1 MSGAR
6 CAAFIFRAASACAVD
21 RKPLWAGAVALSAAV
36 SFAAGVGYGPPLA
49 SIESHYDLDRM
60 TWALFREMRESGTY
74 LTHDNYMVLMSAN
87 RNDSTII
94 LFPNNRENGTTGGR
108 GWSLEGET
116 FTSNHPNGS
125 RFYRSMDPDGH
136 VLKEIALHDQRDKM
150 FMAVLTDHR
159 GRYLTDR
166 EREEIFTE
174 FFPDPGGR
182 ADPPAGIGRAG
193 DRAGSG
199 GGDPGPGEGR
209 PAVEGA
215 RDLYGAAAG
224 RGAGGES
231 AGLYPG
237 AYEVAALLAKRDD
250 LAGAGDRTP
259 QQERFYQWAFA
270 RYSVPNST
278 ESIDRRLADIAGGAG
293 RGLLERLAERVE
305 SGVDAGFVPED
316 LDAVDGEFWSWA
328 RLSAYCDA
336 DPGCDLDVGAMAD
349 SVAARE
355 AGQ

>member
-1 MSGAR
+1 M
-6 CAAFIFRAASACAVD
+6 D
-21 RKPLWAGAVALSAAV
+21 RRILWAGAAALSAAA
-36 SFAAGVGYGPPLA
+36 SFAAGVGYGPPIA

-87 RNDSTII
+87 RDDSTII

-125 RFYRSMDPDGH
+125 RFYRSVDPSGS
-136 VLKEIALHDQRDKM
+136 VLKEIALHDQRGKV

-182 ADPPAGIGRAG
+182 AG
-193 DRAGSG
+193 DRAGQG
-199 GGDPGPGEGR
+199 GGDPGPGAGR
-209 PAVEGA
+209 PAGV
-215 RDLYGAAAG
+215 
-224 RGAGGES
+224 AGGRDAGEES

-237 AYEVAALLAKRDD
+237 AYEVAALLAKRGD

-293 RGLLERLAERVE
+293 QGRLERLAERVE
-305 SGVDAGFVPED
+305 SGVDAGFVPEE
-316 LDAVDGEFWSWA
+316 LDIVDGEFWSWA
-328 RLSAYCDA
+328 RLSAHCDA
-336 DPGCDLDVGAMAD
+336 DPGCDLDVEAMAD
-349 SVAARE
+349 SVAAR
-355 AGQ
+355 

>member
-1 MSGAR
+1 M
-6 CAAFIFRAASACAVD
+6 D
-21 RKPLWAGAVALSAAV
+21 RRILWAGAVALSAAA
-36 SFAAGVGYGPPLA
+36 SFAAGASHGMPLA
-49 SIESHYDLDRM
+49 SIDSHYDLDRM

-87 RNDSTII
+87 RDDSTII

-125 RFYRSMDPDGH
+125 RFYRSVDPDGR
-136 VLKEIALHDQRDKM
+136 VLKEIALHDQRGKV

-193 DRAGSG
+193 DRAGPG
-199 GGDPGPGEGR
+199 GGDPGPGAGR
-209 PAVEGA
+209 PAVEVSRYLHGA
-215 RDLYGAAAG
+215 
-224 RGAGGES
+224 AGGEAES
-231 AGLYPG
+231 DAGDGAGLYPR
-237 AYEVAALLAKRDD
+237 AYEVAALLAKRGD

-293 RGLLERLAERVE
+293 QGQLERLAERVE
-305 SGVDAGFVPED
+305 SGVDAGFVPEE
-316 LDAVDGEFWSWA
+316 LDIVDGEFWSWA
-328 RLSAYCDA
+328 RLSAHCDA
-336 DPGCDLDVGAMAD
+336 DPGCDLDVEAMAD